1 MAPWQ
6 AAQTNDP
13 KMYFWLVSHGWT
25 AARYNA
31 LQPWER
37 ANLRIEMKGGLE
49 KTGILREL
57 PGAIGETVKE
67 QGRAIGGAVK
77 SVGRSMNRTLMIVAV
92 VAVAGVLVVYRNEV
106 RKATE
111 ATAQAVKK
119 VIN

>member
-1 MAPWQ
+1 MTLWD
-6 AAQTNDP
+6 AAANDP
-13 KMYFWLVSHGWT
+13 DYLAFLISRGWT
-25 AARYNA
+25 PNA
-31 LQPWER
+31 WNNTNPLER
-37 ANLRIEMKGGLE
+37 SAERIEFNGGLE

-77 SVGRSMNRTLMIVAV
+77 SVGRSMNRTLMIAAI
-92 VAVAGVLVVYRNEV
+92 VAVAGALVVYRSEV